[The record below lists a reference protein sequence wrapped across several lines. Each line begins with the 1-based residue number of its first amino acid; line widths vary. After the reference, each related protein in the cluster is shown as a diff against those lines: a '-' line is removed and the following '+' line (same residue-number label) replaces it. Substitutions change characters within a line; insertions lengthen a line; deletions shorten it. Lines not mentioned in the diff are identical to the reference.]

1 MLKKILLFI
10 FLFVVSIS
18 NCKAYQMELLTKDF
32 SFIVDTKTK
41 TALVRKIY
49 IGTYDEPKDIV
60 IPEKIVFCK
69 DTYYVD
75 EIYDYAFE
83 WVVKKI
89 KSIKLPILKNSEMNG
104 RVFRILM
111 TYKIRIVWLF
121 IFNEYNNNNRD
132 QRKCGW
138 LYWLF
143 IFA

>member
-1 MLKKILLFI
+1 MFKKILLFI

-18 NCKAYQMELLTKDF
+18 NCKAYKMELLTKDF

-49 IGTYDEPKDIV
+49 IGTYDEPKDII

-75 EIYDYAFE
+75 EIYENAFD
-83 WVVKKI
+83 WVINKI
-89 KSIKLPILKNSEMNG
+89 MRIKLPILKKSEMNG

-111 TYKIRIVWLF
+111 NYNIRIV
-121 IFNEYNNNNRD
+121 
-132 QRKCGW
+132 
-138 LYWLF
+138 
-143 IFA
+143 